1 RDGVCACLVRFAT
14 RESADRSL
22 DPVRLPPR
30 THLPRRWRT
39 ARSGPLLLRRSC
51 RPLRNLL
58 RRRGPSA
65 PSCPLRPLRTPSH
78 RVRSSPPLRRFPEV
92 QSDPRPISS
101 SSAFSL
107 SQPRR
112 FESDHKIS
120 WGNESVTLIG
130 CQKRVVTLK
139 AVACRRAKSNE
150 HSYAAGEE

>member
-1 RDGVCACLVRFAT
+1 LFAFVLVLIFLVAGVQLGRVLFFFVVAVVLFVTFFVAEAHQLGRVLFVILELRATEFVRA
-14 RESADRSL
+14 
-22 DPVRLPPR
+22 
-30 THLPRRWRT
+30 
-39 ARSGPLLLRRSC
+39 LLFVDSQKF
-51 RPLRNLL
+51 
-58 RRRGPSA
+58 S
-65 PSCPLRPLRTPSH
+65 
-78 RVRSSPPLRRFPEV
+78 
-92 QSDPRPISS
+92 SDPRPISS

-150 HSYAAGEE
+150 HSYAAGEEPLAPAV